1 MWERRAGTNRR
12 SIRDRRKDAISLYN
26 GPERRC
32 QRFRR
37 SDTERRILKEIMGDG
52 QTVYWLGVA

>member
-1 MWERRAGTNRR
+1 MREKRAGTNRR
-12 SIRDRRKDAISLYN
+12 SITDRRNDATSLYN

-37 SDTERRILKEIMGDG
+37 SDTERRKKKEIMGDG